1 MILKSTRPLTVPHE
15 VTLTTELRELDKQ
28 KRSVDKQQIEVMR
41 TLSKYEQTR
50 NIAMPTIETMGTI
63 DSTRISSF
71 DKRATTTQQGYNYA
85 DRVKSAK
92 IKVLSLR

>member
-1 MILKSTRPLTVPHE
+1 MILKSTRPLTVPHD

-28 KRSVDKQQIEVMR
+28 KRSVEKQQIEVMR

-50 NIAMPTIETMGTI
+50 NIVMPTIETMGTI
-63 DSTRISSF
+63 DSIGISSF
-71 DKRATTTQQGYNYA
+71 DKRATSTQGYNYA

-92 IKVLSLR
+92 SKVLSLR

>member
-15 VTLTTELRELDKQ
+15 VTLTTEQRELDKQ

-50 NIAMPTIETMGTI
+50 NIAMPTIETMGMI
-63 DSTRISSF
+63 ISTRISSF
-71 DKRATTTQQGYNYA
+71 DKRATTTQGYNYA

>member
-1 MILKSTRPLTVPHE
+1 
-15 VTLTTELRELDKQ
+15 VTLTTEQRELDKQ

-71 DKRATTTQQGYNYA
+71 DKRATTTQGYNYA

>member
-1 MILKSTRPLTVPHE
+1 MILKSTRPLTVPHD
-15 VTLTTELRELDKQ
+15 VTLTTEQRELDKQ

-71 DKRATTTQQGYNYA
+71 DKRATITQQGYNYA

>member
-15 VTLTTELRELDKQ
+15 VTLTTEQRELDKQ

-50 NIAMPTIETMGTI
+50 NIAMPTIENMGTI

-71 DKRATTTQQGYNYA
+71 DKRATTTQGYNYA

>member
-15 VTLTTELRELDKQ
+15 VTLTTEQRELDKQ
-28 KRSVDKQQIEVMR
+28 KQSVEKQQIEVMR

-50 NIAMPTIETMGTI
+50 NIAMPTIETMGMI
-63 DSTRISSF
+63 ISTRISSF
-71 DKRATTTQQGYNYA
+71 DKRATTTQGYNYA

>member
-28 KRSVDKQQIEVMR
+28 KRTVEKQQIEVMR

-50 NIAMPTIETMGTI
+50 NIVIPTIESMGTI
-63 DSTRISSF
+63 DSRGVSSF
-71 DKRATTTQQGYNYA
+71 DRRGMTKQG
-85 DRVKSAK
+85 
-92 IKVLSLR
+92 

>member
-15 VTLTTELRELDKQ
+15 VTLTTEQRELEKQ
-28 KRSVDKQQIEVMR
+28 KRSIDKQQIEVMR

-71 DKRATTTQQGYNYA
+71 DKRAMTTQGYNYA

>member
-1 MILKSTRPLTVPHE
+1 M
-15 VTLTTELRELDKQ
+15 TLTTEQRELDKQ

-50 NIAMPTIETMGTI
+50 NIAMTTIETMATI

-71 DKRATTTQQGYNYA
+71 DKRATTTMQGYNYA